1 MAKRKLERFAAL
13 ETFKNI
19 VQFSVQDIT
28 TQAQSLQYKNKWA
41 ENIFHNNHPIIL
53 ELGCGKGEY
62 TIGLAEKYPEKNF
75 IGIDMKGD
83 RLWRGCTR
91 ANEKKLTNAFFIRTP
106 IEFIENIFGENEIA
120 EIWITF
126 PDPQLNKSRIKK
138 RLTSPPFLQKYYS
151 FLAKDGIIHLKTD
164 NIPFF
169 DYTLNIIQ
177 QEKHKLLYYSYNL
190 YQSNYMDD
198 ILSIKTY
205 YEEKFTKKGMNIC
218 YVKFMLKED
227 W

>member
-1 MAKRKLERFAAL
+1 VAKRKLERFAAL

-91 ANEKKLTNAFFIRTP
+91 ANEKN
-106 IEFIENIFGENEIA
+106 
-120 EIWITF
+120 
-126 PDPQLNKSRIKK
+126 
-138 RLTSPPFLQKYYS
+138 
-151 FLAKDGIIHLKTD
+151 
-164 NIPFF
+164 
-169 DYTLNIIQ
+169 
-177 QEKHKLLYYSYNL
+177 
-190 YQSNYMDD
+190 
-198 ILSIKTY
+198 
-205 YEEKFTKKGMNIC
+205 
-218 YVKFMLKED
+218 
-227 W
+227 